1 MPSHTHL
8 FAFLDVGGPEV
19 LMIMALVL
27 FLFGGKKLPEFARG
41 LGKSIREFK
50 KATAGVE
57 DEIKRAINTIEEP
70 DEPKPSSTPK
80 LPPAPAPSPA
90 QKNPFL
96 PPPPPPP
103 EKPTET

>member
-1 MPSHTHL
+1 MSLHTQL
-8 FAFLDVGGPEV
+8 LAIFDVGGPEV
-19 LMIMALVL
+19 LMIMFLVL

-57 DEIKRAINTIEEP
+57 DEIRRAINTA
-70 DEPKPSSTPK
+70 DEPTPPIPSSTPK
-80 LPPAPAPSPA
+80 LPPAEPPPSAA

-96 PPPPPPP
+96 APPPPP
-103 EKPTET
+103 EKPTDT